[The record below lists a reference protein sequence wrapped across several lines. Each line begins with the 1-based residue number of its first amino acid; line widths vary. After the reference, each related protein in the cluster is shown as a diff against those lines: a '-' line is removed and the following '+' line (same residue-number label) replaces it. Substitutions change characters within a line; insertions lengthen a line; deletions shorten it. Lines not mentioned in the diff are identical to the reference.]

1 MRITNKK
8 ILLFFIICMLP
19 FLVYLIVYDNGLST
33 YSWYPE
39 DGTNFDFY
47 VYYKSRFFI
56 FITMFAFM
64 WLGIDWIRHKIE
76 KQKIWILLIL
86 YAVLVIASTI
96 YSINQ
101 NISIIGFTNHFE
113 NCFVIL
119 GYLIIA
125 FFSYQAIATEKDAN
139 LLTKYI
145 LITTCLLVITA
156 LLQIL
161 KIGVVHNLFIQRLV
175 MSKLDYQKYAG
186 KFSEQILSGAL
197 PLTLDNP
204 NYAGVFLSMIFCFT
218 ATLFF
223 LRKKQDKDREANWYL
238 LASCILL
245 VCIVLT
251 KSRNAILV
259 SVCSLCFFFIIQK
272 NIIKISKKQI
282 ILFCICSIFILLGID
297 AINDFSLIKR
307 WKATIQTIITPTDPY
322 KLEKIE
328 VKKDKVSVFYDGE
341 KTEFSIVDGKVLID
355 GKVSINRN
363 ADGLTARVEYF
374 NQNPILYITIEN
386 KDWRWMYTKEGYS
399 YVNEF
404 GKLEKWS
411 QIRCGLPE
419 SFDKIASNRGYIWSR
434 TLPFIS
440 DYLIIG
446 SGPDTFALVFPQE
459 DRIGKYYNCKEI
471 YSIIE
476 KPHNMYLQTAI
487 QTGFLSLCL
496 LLCFFGYYVHNSFV
510 LYRKIP
516 QDSIRANVGM
526 ACFISCISF
535 LLSGFFN
542 DSMVQ
547 TSSLFWCFLGVGMR
561 INREIIKET

>member
-1 MRITNKK
+1 MRITNRK
-8 ILLFFIICMLP
+8 ILLFFIICILP

-39 DGTNFDFY
+39 DGTSFDFY

-56 FITMFAFM
+56 FIAMIAFV
-64 WLGIDWIRHKIE
+64 WLVIDWIRHKIE

-86 YAVLVIASTI
+86 YAVLVIASTV

-101 NISIIGFTNHFE
+101 DISIVGFTNHFE

-119 GYLIIA
+119 GYLVIA
-125 FFSYQAIATEKDAN
+125 FFSYQAIKTKKDADS
-139 LLTKYI
+139 LIKYVF
-145 LITTCLLVITA
+145 ITTCLFTIIA
-156 LLQIL
+156 LLQVL

-175 MSKLDYQKYAG
+175 MSKSDYQNYAG
-186 KFSEQILSGAL
+186 KFSKQILNGAL

-218 ATLFF
+218 STLFF
-223 LRKKQDKDREANWYL
+223 LRKKQEKNKKVNWYL

-259 SVCSLCFFFIIQK
+259 SICSLCFFLIIQK
-272 NIIKISKKQI
+272 NIIKIRKKQI
-282 ILFCICSIFILLGID
+282 ILFCICSVFIILGTD
-297 AINDFSLIKR
+297 AVNDFSLIKR
-307 WKATIQTIITPTDPY
+307 WKATIQTIITPSVPH

-328 VKKDKVSVFYDGE
+328 VKKDRVSVFYNGE
-341 KTEFSIVDGKVLID
+341 KTEFSMID
-355 GKVSINRN
+355 GKVSISGKAN
-363 ADGLTARVEYF
+363 GLTARVEYF
-374 NQNPILYITIEN
+374 NQDPILYINIED
-386 KDWRWMYTKEGYS
+386 KDWRWLYTKEGYI

-404 GKLEKWS
+404 GKSEKWNLVQCS
-411 QIRCGLPE
+411 LPE

-434 TLPFIS
+434 TLPFVLN
-440 DYLIIG
+440 YFVIG
-446 SGPDTFALVFPQE
+446 SGPDTFAFVFPQE

-496 LLCFFGYYVHNSFV
+496 LLGFFGYYVYNSFN
-510 LYRKIP
+510 LYRKIS
-516 QDSIRANVGM
+516 QNSIRANVGM

-535 LLSGFFN
+535 LISGMFN

-561 INREIIKET
+561 INRELGKEMYEKYN

>member
-8 ILLFFIICMLP
+8 ILLFFIICILP

-33 YSWYPE
+33 YSWYPQN
-39 DGTNFDFY
+39 GTSFDFY

-56 FITMFAFM
+56 FIAMIAFV
-64 WLGIDWIRHKIE
+64 WLAIDWIRHKIE

-86 YAVLVIASTI
+86 YAVLVIASTV

-101 NISIIGFTNHFE
+101 DISIVGFTNHFE

-119 GYLIIA
+119 GYLVIA
-125 FFSYQAIATEKDAN
+125 FFSYQAIKTKKDADS
-139 LLTKYI
+139 LIKYVF
-145 LITTCLLVITA
+145 ITICLFTIIA
-156 LLQIL
+156 LLQVL

-175 MSKLDYQKYAG
+175 MSKSDYQNYAG
-186 KFSEQILSGAL
+186 KFSEQILNGAL

-218 ATLFF
+218 STLFF
-223 LRKKQDKDREANWYL
+223 LRKKQEKNKKVNWYL
-238 LASCILL
+238 LVSCILL

-251 KSRNAILV
+251 KTRNAILV
-259 SVCSLCFFFIIQK
+259 SICSLCFFLIIQK
-272 NIIKISKKQI
+272 NIIKIRKKQI
-282 ILFCICSIFILLGID
+282 ILFCICSAFIVLGTD
-297 AINDFSLIKR
+297 AANDFSLIKR
-307 WKATIQTIITPTDPY
+307 WKATIQTIITPSVPH

-328 VKKDKVSVFYDGE
+328 VKKDRVSVFYSGE
-341 KTEFSIVDGKVLID
+341 KTEFSIID
-355 GKVSINRN
+355 GKVSISGKAN
-363 ADGLTARVEYF
+363 GLTARVEYF
-374 NQNPILYITIEN
+374 NQEPILYINIED
-386 KDWRWMYTKEGYS
+386 KDWCFLYTKEEYI

-404 GKLEKWS
+404 GKSEKWNPVQCS
-411 QIRCGLPE
+411 LPE

-434 TLPFIS
+434 TLPFVLN
-440 DYLIIG
+440 YFVIG
-446 SGPDTFALVFPQE
+446 SGPDTFAFVFPQE

-496 LLCFFGYYVHNSFV
+496 LLGFFGYYVYNSFN
-510 LYRKIP
+510 LYRKIS
-516 QDSIRANVGM
+516 QSSIRANVGM

-535 LLSGFFN
+535 LISGIFN

-561 INREIIKET
+561 INREIGKEMYEKHT

>member
-8 ILLFFIICMLP
+8 ILLFFIICILP

-33 YSWYPE
+33 YSWYPQN
-39 DGTNFDFY
+39 GTSFDFY

-56 FITMFAFM
+56 FIAMIAFV
-64 WLGIDWIRHKIE
+64 WLAIDWIRHKIE

-86 YAVLVIASTI
+86 YAVLVIASTV

-101 NISIIGFTNHFE
+101 DISIVGFTNHFE

-119 GYLIIA
+119 GYLVIA
-125 FFSYQAIATEKDAN
+125 FFSYQAIKTKEDADS
-139 LLTKYI
+139 LIKYVF
-145 LITTCLLVITA
+145 ITICLFTIIA
-156 LLQIL
+156 LLQVL

-175 MSKLDYQKYAG
+175 MSKSDYQNYAG
-186 KFSEQILSGAL
+186 KFSEQILNGAL

-218 ATLFF
+218 STLFF
-223 LRKKQDKDREANWYL
+223 LRKKQEKNKKVNWYL
-238 LASCILL
+238 LVSCILL

-251 KSRNAILV
+251 KTRNAILV
-259 SVCSLCFFFIIQK
+259 SICSLCFFLIIQK
-272 NIIKISKKQI
+272 NIIKIRKKQI
-282 ILFCICSIFILLGID
+282 ILFCICSAFIVLGTD
-297 AINDFSLIKR
+297 AANDFSLIKR
-307 WKATIQTIITPTDPY
+307 WKATIQTIITPSVPH

-328 VKKDKVSVFYDGE
+328 VKKDRISVFYNGE
-341 KTEFSIVDGKVLID
+341 KIEFSIID
-355 GKVSINRN
+355 GKVSISGKVN
-363 ADGLTARVEYF
+363 GLTARVEYL
-374 NQNPILYITIEN
+374 NQDPILYINIEN
-386 KDWRWMYTKEGYS
+386 KDWCFLYTKEEYI

-404 GKLEKWS
+404 GKSEKWNPVQCS
-411 QIRCGLPE
+411 LPE

-434 TLPFIS
+434 TLPFVLN
-440 DYLIIG
+440 YFVIG
-446 SGPDTFALVFPQE
+446 SGPDTFAFVFPQE

-496 LLCFFGYYVHNSFV
+496 LLGFFGYYVYNSFN
-510 LYRKIP
+510 LYRKIS
-516 QDSIRANVGM
+516 QSSIRANVGM

-535 LLSGFFN
+535 LISGIFN

-561 INREIIKET
+561 INREIGKEMYEKHN